1 MNMPGWGRGAPT
13 HHKAQAGGAWAGG
26 PGRGRADGQPGRTG
40 TLGKL
45 PRGWVRQ
52 DRAGK
57 SYMGR
62 GAWHLT
68 ETRPGPADTATEA
81 REESRCQA
89 GLGAPAGKQPLNP
102 NPLCYRSDRGG
113 HTSPLLPLNT
123 VYRASGMLV

>member
-13 HHKAQAGGAWAGG
+13 RHKAQADGARAGG
-26 PGRGRADGQPGRTG
+26 PGRGRADG
-40 TLGKL
+40 L
-45 PRGWVRQ
+45 P
-52 DRAGK
+52 GK
-57 SYMGR
+57 SHMGR
-62 GAWHLT
+62 GAWRLT

-81 REESRCQA
+81 AEESRRQA